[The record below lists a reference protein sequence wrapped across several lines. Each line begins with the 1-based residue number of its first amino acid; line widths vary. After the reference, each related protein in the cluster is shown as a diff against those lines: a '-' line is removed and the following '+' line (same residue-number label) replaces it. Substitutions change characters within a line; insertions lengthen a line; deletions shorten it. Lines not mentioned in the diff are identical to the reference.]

1 MQHAWVE
8 AALEREEL
16 KVYVAL
22 GSRYRITCNQVEVP
36 LTQVGAESHVAGIRF
51 RSWQPWS
58 SLHPTI
64 PAHAP
69 LVFDVYD
76 RIAGRSVGGLKYHVA
91 HQGGRAHET
100 RPINDLEA
108 EGRRRVRF

>member
-1 MQHAWVE
+1 MPLAK
-8 AALEREEL
+8 L
-16 KVYVAL
+16 
-22 GSRYRITCNQVEVP
+22 SR
-36 LTQVGAESHVAGIRF
+36 SRF
-51 RSWQPWS
+51 SWQPWS

-76 RIAGRSVGGLKYHVA
+76 RQNGRSVGGLRYHVS
-91 HQGGRAHET
+91 HEGGRAHET

-108 EGRRRVRF
+108 ETRRRVRFQEGQHTPFAYEPIKPRQNLWNQTTLDLRFI